1 MWGEVLMDLEFR
13 PNRNVMKIWLIVWF
27 IALVFFYLL
36 PIIPAIFFGEVLA
49 AILTTIFILPWFIL
63 AVVWMPLYYKTLNY
77 YIKSDH
83 IRIESGVWWKRIKTI
98 PFKMITDIKAM
109 QGPLM
114 RIFNLGNLNI
124 QTAGMGAQNVAE
136 GVLRGLFDYKE
147 KQTEILKRV
156 REYSPKGE
164 IKTKVEEPMKS
175 EEKLLKE
182 MIHELKE
189 IRNKIK

>member
-1 MWGEVLMDLEFR
+1 MKLEFQ

-27 IALVFFYLL
+27 IALVLFYLL
-36 PIIPAIFFGEVLA
+36 PIIPVLYFREFFA

-63 AVVWMPLYYKTLNY
+63 SIIWIPLYYNTLNY
-77 YIKSDH
+77 YIMDDY

-98 PFKMITDIKAM
+98 PFRMITDIKAM

-114 RIFNLGNLNI
+114 RVFNLGNLNI

-147 KQTEILKRV
+147 KQTEVLNRIRS
-156 REYSPKGE
+156 YSPKRE
-164 IKTKVEEPMKS
+164 IATRAKEPITT

-182 MIHELKE
+182 MINELRE
-189 IRNKIK
+189 IRKKIK

>member
-1 MWGEVLMDLEFR
+1 MDLEFR
-13 PNRNVMKIWLIVWF
+13 PNRNVMKIWFIDWF
-27 IALVFFYLL
+27 ILLVFFYLL
-36 PIIPAIFFGEVLA
+36 PIIPVLYFGEFLVILLA
-49 AILTTIFILPWFIL
+49 SIFILPWFIL
-63 AVVWMPLYYKTLNY
+63 VVIWMLLYYKTLNY

-83 IRIESGVWWKRIKTI
+83 IRIESGVWWRSIKTI
-98 PFKMITDIKAM
+98 PFRMITDIKAM

-164 IKTKVEEPMKS
+164 IKTKAEEPTKL

-182 MIHELKE
+182 MLHELKE

>member
-1 MWGEVLMDLEFR
+1 MERKIDYKYHTKELELNIR
-13 PNRNVMKIWLIVWF
+13 LKNKIDKQMSYSGKF
-27 IALVFFYLL
+27 KLVY
-36 PIIPAIFFGEVLA
+36 G
-49 AILTTIFILPWFIL
+49 W
-63 AVVWMPLYYKTLNY
+63 
-77 YIKSDH
+77 IKSDH
-83 IRIESGVWWKRIKTI
+83 IRIESGVWWRRIKTI
-98 PFKMITDIKAM
+98 PFRMITDIKAM

-114 RIFNLGNLNI
+114 RVFNLGNLNI

-182 MIHELKE
+182 MLHELKE